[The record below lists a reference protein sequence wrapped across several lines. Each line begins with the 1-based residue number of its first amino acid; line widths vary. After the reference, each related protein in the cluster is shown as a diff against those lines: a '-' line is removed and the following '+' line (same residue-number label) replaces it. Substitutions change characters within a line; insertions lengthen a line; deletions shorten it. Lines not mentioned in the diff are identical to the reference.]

1 MVEGFVYSITHF
13 LTASFTSLVISS
25 LACFLALSVIPT
37 SLSSARGEV
46 ERGSNSRRWPSFV
59 GIDTSA
65 EAELDGTDANGTGGL
80 GGGAASDDERS
91 CVRELERECVAE

>member
-1 MVEGFVYSITHF
+1 M
-13 LTASFTSLVISS
+13 
-25 LACFLALSVIPT
+25 
-37 SLSSARGEV
+37 
-46 ERGSNSRRWPSFV
+46 